1 MKLIARQKIRIY
13 YYLTGIAVIIFIA
26 TSMSVPYFLNLKKD
40 YQSKIEQLSQSII
53 SEKKR
58 HLHDVINRTIL
69 EIEFIRTYNSKE
81 YNEICAQ
88 VSNFLQTS
96 KAWKK
101 SIFDESLMAVQNENI
116 QNSTRQNLKN
126 ILSFIVYD
134 TKNSHVVY
142 SSEDIDAEIFIK
154 TVSSNP
160 NVRELCPA
168 FATAI
173 SSEGFNIFVFVSRD
187 TFETNVKNR
196 IKELIRAVRVGED
209 GYIWVNHIINYDG
222 GDDYAIRLVHP
233 NLPQT
238 EGLKLSTKMQDMY
251 GNFPYKTELDGVKL
265 NGDLYF
271 DYYFKKMNT
280 DQISHKLTY
289 AKLYKPYDW
298 VIATGV
304 YLDDVDNLIIKE
316 QASMDKTYNKQI
328 KILGFIVF
336 GILAVSIICLA
347 TFERH
352 VNGLIS
358 SYVETIEYKE
368 KSLRLEKDNVD
379 KAFGKLK
386 EVAYVDYLTC
396 LWNRRAMY
404 ERITEEYSR
413 CLRSNS
419 SFVIILGDIDHFKTI
434 NDTHGHESG
443 DVVLKKLAV
452 ILAKNIRT
460 EDSVSRWGG
469 EEFLILGTSCSL
481 TDGVSLAEKVRNA
494 IERHEF
500 SFNNV
505 TLRTTMTFGVTVFDP
520 KKSIDEIIKDAD
532 ALLYIGKNKGRN
544 CVISTMYS
552 A

>member
-13 YYLTGIAVIIFIA
+13 YYFTGIAVIIFIA

-40 YQSKIEQLSQSII
+40 YQSKVEQLSQSII

-69 EIEFIRTYNSKE
+69 EIEFIRAYNSRE
-81 YNEICAQ
+81 YNEICTQ
-88 VSNFLQTS
+88 VSNFLHTS

-142 SSEDIDAEIFIK
+142 SSEDVDAEIFIK

-160 NVRELCPA
+160 NVRDIYPA
-168 FATAI
+168 FASAI
-173 SSEGFNIFVFVSRD
+173 SNEGFNIFVFVSRD

-196 IKELIRAVRVGED
+196 IKELIRAVPLGED

-280 DQISHKLTY
+280 DQISHKLAY

-304 YLDDVDNLIIKE
+304 YLDDVENLIIKE
-316 QASMDKTYNKQI
+316 QASMDKTYNNQI

-336 GILAVSIICLA
+336 GILAVSTICLVK
-347 TFERH
+347 FEIH
-352 VNGLIS
+352 VNGLIN

-368 KSLRLEKDNVD
+368 KSLRLEKDKVD
-379 KAFGKLK
+379 KAFEKLK
-386 EVAYVDYLTC
+386 EVAYLD
-396 LWNRRAMY
+396 
-404 ERITEEYSR
+404 
-413 CLRSNS
+413 
-419 SFVIILGDIDHFKTI
+419 
-434 NDTHGHESG
+434 
-443 DVVLKKLAV
+443 
-452 ILAKNIRT
+452 
-460 EDSVSRWGG
+460 
-469 EEFLILGTSCSL
+469 
-481 TDGVSLAEKVRNA
+481 
-494 IERHEF
+494 
-500 SFNNV
+500 
-505 TLRTTMTFGVTVFDP
+505 
-520 KKSIDEIIKDAD
+520 
-532 ALLYIGKNKGRN
+532 
-544 CVISTMYS
+544 
-552 A
+552 

>member
-13 YYLTGIAVIIFIA
+13 YYITGIAVIIFIA

-69 EIEFIRTYNSKE
+69 EIEFIKTYNSKE

-96 KAWKK
+96 KVWKK

-116 QNSTRQNLKN
+116 QNSTRKNLKN

-160 NVRELCPA
+160 NVRELYPA
-168 FATAI
+168 FATAV

-196 IKELIRAVRVGED
+196 IKELIRAVRLGED
-209 GYIWVNHIINYDG
+209 GYIWINHIINYDG
-222 GDDYAIRLVHP
+222 GDNYAIRLVHP

-298 VIATGV
+298 IIATGV

-316 QASMDKTYNKQI
+316 QASMDKTYNNQI

-336 GILAVSIICLA
+336 CILVISFILLVA
-347 TFERH
+347 FEKH
-352 VNGLIS
+352 INKLIS
-358 SYVETIEYKE
+358 SYVETLEEKE
-368 KSLRLEKDNVD
+368 KSLRLEKDRVD
-379 KAFGKLK
+379 KALKKLK
-386 EVAYVDYLTC
+386 EVAYIDYLTG
-396 LWNRRAMY
+396 LLNRRFMY
-404 ERITEEYSR
+404 KRIREEYSR
-413 CLRSNS
+413 CSRSNS
-419 SFVIILGDIDHFKTI
+419 SFVILLGDIDYFKI
-434 NDTHGHESG
+434 LNDTHGHACG
-443 DVVLKKLAV
+443 DLVLKELSK
-452 ILAKNIRT
+452 IMIENIRN
-460 EDSVSRWGG
+460 EDSASRWGG
-469 EEFLILGTSCSL
+469 EEFLILGTSCNL
-481 TDGVSLAEKVRNA
+481 TDGLSLAEKVRSA
-494 IERHEF
+494 IENQEIIF
-500 SFNNV
+500 CNI
-505 TLRTTMTFGVTVFDP
+505 TLRVTITIGVAVFDP
-520 KKSIDEIIKDAD
+520 KKSIDEIIKEAD
-532 ALLYIGKNKGRN
+532 AMLYLGKNKGRN

-552 A
+552 V